1 MKRDSIGVLFV
12 MIVFIG
18 IGLLGFFAFELGKT
32 PPKIINEVI
41 SSVDKLQKR
50 LKERM
55 LVMEKG
61 GFNDSGNYRQAGDI
75 KTELKLFRD
84 KLSEIKIKL
93 KDKPW
98 AN

>member
-1 MKRDSIGVLFV
+1 MKRDSIGILFTI
-12 MIVFIG
+12 IVFIG
-18 IGLLGFFAFELGKT
+18 IGLLLFYAVESRNKPSNL
-32 PPKIINEVI
+32 INEVI
-41 SSVDKLQKR
+41 FSVDKLQKR

-75 KTELKLFRD
+75 KTELELVRD